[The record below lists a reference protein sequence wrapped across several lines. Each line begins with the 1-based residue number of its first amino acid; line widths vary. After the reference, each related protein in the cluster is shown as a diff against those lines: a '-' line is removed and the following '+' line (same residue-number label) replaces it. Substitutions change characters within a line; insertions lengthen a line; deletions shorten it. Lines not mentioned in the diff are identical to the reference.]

1 MTIHILD
8 PVFKP
13 HYFFALAQAVRE
25 ARPTE
30 GNGPD
35 AGGSAFFGRTK
46 NDGNNRKTNPNLSKT
61 AQFPQVVGVA
71 GFYRYFAA
79 LRLTVSNTPLSLS
92 VSGTDARAKRTK

>member
-1 MTIHILD
+1 MQLRAELHTEGK
-8 PVFKP
+8 FKNCLSAYWTP
-13 HYFFALAQAVRE
+13 FSSHTNIFALAQAVRE

-61 AQFPQVVGVA
+61 AQFP
-71 GFYRYFAA
+71 
-79 LRLTVSNTPLSLS
+79 
-92 VSGTDARAKRTK
+92 

>member
-1 MTIHILD
+1 MQI
-8 PVFKP
+8 PQ
-13 HYFFALAQAVRE
+13 ALAPAVRE

-46 NDGNNRKTNPNLSKT
+46 NDGNKRKTNPYLSKT

-71 GFYRYFAA
+71 GRTA
-79 LRLTVSNTPLSLS
+79 LFFGTFFWASKES
-92 VSGTDARAKRTK
+92 TDAREKRTK